1 MTMTTPSPATTPIA
15 TFEDILQAMEQDPR
29 LQRDMRYHVL
39 DEQYRELPGVVA
51 QLATT
56 VQNLTTVVQTTVER
70 LDRLE
75 AIVANS
81 VERLDR
87 LEAIVANS
95 VERLD
100 RLEAAVAEL
109 TATVAG
115 IAERQGK
122 LEAAMSELSAAVA
135 GIAERQDRLEA
146 AMAHLAAT
154 VAGIA
159 ERQDRLEAAMAH
171 LAATVAGIAER
182 QEILERRAN
191 SMHGEVG
198 RLAGKDYES
207 TINRGIATRMRT
219 HLGLRRPSLV
229 HDTGNTAI
237 SLALNSI
244 LDPPLDDDII
254 TPDEALEILRADFVV
269 AGARAGR
276 TVYALGE
283 TSVKIRR
290 DDITRAHERA
300 LLLAKATETT
310 AFAFAVGP
318 DEPAPEHLELA
329 RQLDVTI
336 IIAPEPNRNSPA
348 AD

>member
-39 DEQYRELPGVVA
+39 DEQYRELPSVVA

-56 VQNLTTVVQTTVER
+56 VQNLAAVVQTTVERLDRLEVIVAGIGER

-95 VERLD
+95 VEHLD
-100 RLEAAVAEL
+100 RLEAAVTEL
-109 TATVAG
+109 T
-115 IAERQGK
+115 
-122 LEAAMSELSAAVA
+122 AAVA

-146 AMAHLAAT
+146 A
-154 VAGIA
+154 I
-159 ERQDRLEAAMAH
+159 AH

-182 QEILERRAN
+182 QEILERRVN
-191 SMHGEVG
+191 SMHGDVG
-198 RLAGKDYES
+198 RLTGKDYES

-219 HLGLRRPSLV
+219 HLALRRPSLV

-237 SLALNSI
+237 SQALNSI
-244 LDPPLDDDII
+244 LDPPLDEDII
-254 TPDEALEILRADFVV
+254 TPDEALEILSADFVV

-283 TSVKIRR
+283 TSVKLRR

-300 LLLAKATETT
+300 RLLAKATETT
-310 AFAFAVGP
+310 TFAFAVGP
-318 DEPAPEHLELA
+318 NEPAPEHLELA
-329 RQLDVTI
+329 RQLDVNI
-336 IIAPEPNRNSPA
+336 IIVPEPDRNSPT